1 MAEIKERLATDY
13 EKIVVSKVK
22 TIDEH
27 EKTINDQ
34 QQIVKAVEKNSE
46 AGAAASEPR
55 SGATRMSDLRAF
67 RVQ

>member
-55 SGATRMSDLRAF
+55 CGATWMSDLRAF